1 MMMKNKNL
9 ILFSWLLFSC
19 LALEAKNESILL
31 GKESPRKI
39 AVDHKI
45 LAKVNDKVISTVDVM
60 KKMDM
65 LFYQQFPQYVNSV
78 DARYQFYQANWKYV
92 LEEFVNK
99 ELILADAAESKI
111 EVSSGDVRQKMELY
125 FGPDII
131 TNLDKVGLTFEEAS
145 KMVLDE
151 IIIRQMLMYRVNSKA
166 IRLITP
172 ALVRKYYETFSQDE
186 KNSQKPRWDYQVITI
201 RGPVDEMNLTVANE
215 AYQLLTAHQAT
226 SSDVSDKLT
235 QSKFLREPTK
245 LSISEVFQHHES
257 DMSEAYRDI
266 VKGLTPEAYSNP
278 IAQTSRTDKSTVY
291 RIFYLVKREEGGVP
305 AFKEVEAK
313 IREKLTNEAA
323 DQETTEYMK
332 KLRKHY
338 HLEESDLNA
347 LVPADYQ
354 PFTLTSSSS

>member
-1 MMMKNKNL
+1 MMKNKNL

-19 LALEAKNESILL
+19 LALEAKNESLLL
-31 GKESPRKI
+31 GKENSRKI
-39 AVDHKI
+39 AVDNKI
-45 LAKVNDKVISTVDVM
+45 LAKINDKVISTVDVM

-78 DARYQFYQANWKYV
+78 EARYQFYQANWKQI
-92 LEEFVNK
+92 LEDFVNK

-145 KMVLDE
+145 KMVQDE
-151 IIIRQMLMYRVNSKA
+151 IILRQMLMYRVNSKA
-166 IRLITP
+166 IRLVTP
-172 ALVRKYYETFSQDE
+172 ALVRKHYEIFSQDE
-186 KNSQKPRWDYQVITI
+186 KNNQKARWDYQVITI

-215 AYQLLTAHQAT
+215 VYQLLTAHQAT
-226 SSDVSDKLT
+226 LSDVSDKLT
-235 QSKFLREPTK
+235 QSKLLKEPIK
-245 LSISEVFQHHES
+245 MSVSEVFQHHES

-266 VKGLTPEAYSNP
+266 VKGLNPDAYSNP
-278 IAQTSRTDKSTVY
+278 IAQKSRTDKSTVY
-291 RIFYLVKREEGGVP
+291 RIFYLVKREDGGIP
-305 AFKEVEAK
+305 AFKDVEAK
-313 IREKLTNEAA
+313 IKEKLISEAA
-323 DQETTEYMK
+323 NQETIDYMK
-332 KLRKHY
+332 RLHKHY
-338 HLEESDLNA
+338 HLQESDLNA